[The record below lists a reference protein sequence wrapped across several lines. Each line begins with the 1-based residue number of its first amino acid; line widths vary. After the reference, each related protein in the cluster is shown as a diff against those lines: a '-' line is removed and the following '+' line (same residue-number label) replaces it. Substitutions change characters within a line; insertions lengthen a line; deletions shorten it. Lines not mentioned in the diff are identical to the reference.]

1 MYDQLGGG
9 FHRYSTDERWLV
21 PHFEKMLYDNA
32 LLTVAYV
39 EGFQATGSLLYRR
52 IVEETLD
59 YVLREMTSPEG
70 PFYSTQDADS
80 EGEEGRFYVWS
91 AEEVEQILG
100 KERADVFGYVYD
112 VNPGGNWEGHTILHR
127 TKTDEQDARLVKL
140 DVADMRRILK
150 ECRKQLFEVRSK
162 RVWPGRDEKTLT
174 SWNALM
180 IAALAQAAPVLERP
194 DDLHAASAAAD
205 FILNKMRLP
214 DGRLLRTYSAGTEPK
229 LNAYLEDYAF
239 LVDALVSL
247 YEAAFEPRWI
257 EAACSLA
264 EVMIKEFWDS
274 SAGGF
279 FFTGLSHESLI
290 ARAKDL
296 NDSSVPSGNAMAV
309 TGLLRLGK
317 LTGRKDFLDKAEATL
332 RLCRGLMA

>member
-1 MYDQLGGG
+1 
-9 FHRYSTDERWLV
+9 
-21 PHFEKMLYDNA
+21 
-32 LLTVAYV
+32 
-39 EGFQATGSLLYRR
+39 
-52 IVEETLD
+52 
-59 YVLREMTSPEG
+59 
-70 PFYSTQDADS
+70 
-80 EGEEGRFYVWS
+80 
-91 AEEVEQILG
+91 
-100 KERADVFGYVYD
+100 
-112 VNPGGNWEGHTILHR
+112 
-127 TKTDEQDARLVKL
+127 
-140 DVADMRRILK
+140 
-150 ECRKQLFEVRSK
+150 
-162 RVWPGRDEKTLT
+162 
-174 SWNALM
+174 
-180 IAALAQAAPVLERP
+180 
-194 DDLHAASAAAD
+194 ASAAAD

-296 NDSSVPSGNAMAV
+296 NDSSVPSGNAMAA

-317 LTGRKDFLDKAEATL
+317 LTGRKDFLDKAEAIL
-332 RLCRGLMA
+332 RLCRGLMASSPMAAGQMLVALDFYLGPVREFALIGDPANEETREALRVVRARFDPNKVVAFKTGGDKDRRTDEALLLLAGKTARGRVM